1 MAFTGTDLGSVT
13 AKVAK
18 DLMREDS
25 QFITLLYGADV
36 SEEQA
41 ADVEE
46 AVRSLLPEEVELTV
60 AYGGQPVYY
69 FLIYVE

>member
-1 MAFTGTDLGSVT
+1 MT
-13 AKVAK
+13 AKIAK

-36 SEEQA
+36 SEETA
-41 ADVEE
+41 GEVEE
-46 AVRSLLPEEVELTV
+46 AVRALLPEDVELTL

-69 FLIYVE
+69 FLISVE